1 MDSVFEDEASSDFE
15 PVKARQTPKCPS
27 TKNSCQQKTKPATKK
42 AAAPKPKPAAK
53 KTASTAS
60 KTGKPAK
67 AATSKKPAKPNSD
80 DENMDLD
87 RDSFNDDSLL
97 SNTPP
102 SSKKLKK
109 PPAPKK
115 SSGKPLES
123 IENESFGM
131 DGIQEPQAKKG
142 SAASKQKY
150 QMLSQVEHILKRP
163 DTYIGSVERTE
174 QEMWVYNSETE
185 MMENRK
191 VNYVPGLYKIFDE
204 ILVNAADNKQN
215 DPNMD
220 EIRVTVDRESGEI
233 SVWNNGKGIPI
244 EIHSVSITLSFVA
257 RVSNGVIG
265 ARHVHPRDD
274 FRSPFDLVQLR
285 RRSAEGHWWS
295 QRSRCK
301 TLQRL

>member
-1 MDSVFEDEASSDFE
+1 MDDSLMDSVFDDEASSDFE
-15 PVKARQTPKCPS
+15 PVKASQTPKRPS
-27 TKNSCQQKTKPATKK
+27 TKNSCQQKPKPAAKK
-42 AAAPKPKPAAK
+42 AAAPKPKSTAK
-53 KTASTAS
+53 KTTSTAS
-60 KTGKPAK
+60 KAGRPAK
-67 AATSKKPAKPNSD
+67 AALSKKRAKPDSD

-87 RDSFNDDSLL
+87 HDSLNDDSLL

-109 PPAPKK
+109 VPPPKK
-115 SSGKPLES
+115 TSGKPLES
-123 IENESFGM
+123 IENESFGGN
-131 DGIQEPQAKKG
+131 GIQEPRADKG
-142 SAASKQKY
+142 GAATKQKY
-150 QMLSQVEHILKRP
+150 QMLTQVEHILKRP

-174 QEMWVYNSETE
+174 QEMWVYNSEAE

-244 EIHSVSITLSFVA
+244 EIHSVSIT
-257 RVSNGVIG
+257 
-265 ARHVHPRDD
+265 P
-274 FRSPFDLVQLR
+274 
-285 RRSAEGHWWS
+285 
-295 QRSRCK
+295 
-301 TLQRL
+301 